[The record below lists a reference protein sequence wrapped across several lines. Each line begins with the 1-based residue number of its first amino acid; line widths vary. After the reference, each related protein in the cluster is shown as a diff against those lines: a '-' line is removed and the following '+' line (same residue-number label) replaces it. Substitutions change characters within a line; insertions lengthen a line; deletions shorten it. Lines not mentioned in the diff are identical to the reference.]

1 MQQTKLGIT
10 IGMLSA
16 VVYFTAL
23 AGGYLAL
30 FLLVGYILL
39 FEQNDWLRRVCYKA
53 VALSIVFSVAAMA
66 INLVPQAF
74 GCLSNFLAIF
84 NGYLPYG
91 VISSIVTFIVSVINI
106 VETALFL
113 LLMIKAI
120 KLQDVKVQKIDNFID
135 SL

>member
-1 MQQTKLGIT
+1 MQKTKLGIT

-23 AGGYLAL
+23 AGGYTPL

-53 VALSIVFSVAAMA
+53 VALTIAFSGAMMIV
-66 INLVPQAF
+66 NLVPQAF
-74 GCLSNFLAIF
+74 GCLSNFLGIF

-91 VISSIVTFIVSVINI
+91 VISSIVSFITSVISL

-113 LLMIKAI
+113 LLALKAI

-135 SL
+135 TL